1 MRHRVRP
8 YGQSITG
15 HRGFSLLMAL
25 MLIGMLYEFT
35 SQPATWQW
43 LAEAEDEVPVAAQ
56 SPVADAAPV
65 AKTGANKAA
74 PTEKAAAAPAKP
86 ESTEKVVPGPNDLD
100 AEEIASFRK
109 KLPLLKDEADLMP
122 REMYSYYQL
131 LGWARTEPIK
141 KLEQRADANTTFTQ
155 IWQDRDK
162 YRGKLVRLRMHVRR
176 VLKHDAPGNPLGIK
190 QLYEAWGWTEDSK
203 SFPYCVVFPELPKGL
218 KLGADVRGEIVFVG
232 YFMKIMRYKAFDS
245 ERGTPLLIGRAR
257 LAGPLPPKKLDGFNK
272 IDPLTGVIV
281 GILFTSLLGAVVT
294 LGRRKSRRSTL
305 PEKLDG
311 DLPLVGVGSGSA
323 GGFGNE
329 SPEIMPGG
337 VSGA

>member
-25 MLIGMLYEFT
+25 MLIGMLYQWSRE
-35 SQPATWQW
+35 PATWQW
-43 LAEAEDEVPVAAQ
+43 M
-56 SPVADAAPV
+56 ADAKEDDAAVVVQAPV
-65 AKTGANKAA
+65 AKNAADKEAADPKGAV
-74 PTEKAAAAPAKP
+74 AAAKA

-100 AEEIASFRK
+100 AKEMASFRK

-176 VLKHDAPGNPLGIK
+176 VLKHDAPGNPLGINE
-190 QLYEAWGWTEDSK
+190 LYEAWGWTEDSK

-232 YFMKIMRYKAFDS
+232 YFMKVMRYKAFDS

-257 LAGPLPPKKLDGFNK
+257 LVGAPQFVKGEDSNWVVLL
-272 IDPLTGVIV
+272 IVAVCLV
-281 GILFTSLLGAVVT
+281 GISGIILRHLLSF
-294 LGRRKSRRSTL
+294 RRRPMRTML
-305 PEKLDG
+305 PETLNSDM
-311 DLPLVGVGSGSA
+311 PLLAGA
-323 GGFGNE
+323 GGFTDE
-329 SPEIMPGG
+329 PPQIMPGG
-337 VSGA
+337 FNGA